1 MAPRT
6 IDYSN
11 TYFYKICCKDL
22 DITDVYVG
30 HTTDFTRRK
39 HKHKHSCNNENNC
52 NYNQYVYKFYM
63 RTWGF

>member
-22 DITDVYVG
+22 EITDIESRNPSPIPSEF
-30 HTTDFTRRK
+30 DFK
-39 HKHKHSCNNENNC
+39 IEELPDLMN
-52 NYNQYVYKFYM
+52 
-63 RTWGF
+63 